1 MLRRTSLET
10 LGTVLLLSTF
20 GEAREVDDRG
30 RTDDRAP
37 EPCRRKPRA
46 WTRWH
51 RDDGDDRA
59 N

>member
-1 MLRRTSLET
+1 MLRRNSFEI

-20 GEAREVDDRG
+20 GEAREGDDRG
-30 RTDDRAP
+30 RTDDREP

-51 RDDGDDRA
+51 GAEVDGRP

>member
-20 GEAREVDDRG
+20 GDARDADHRGDSDDR
-30 RTDDRAP
+30 DR
-37 EPCRRKPRA
+37 EPSRRKPRA

-51 RDDGDDRA
+51 RDDREDRA